1 MSGLRPGDG
10 ADTKAAV
17 SYLHR
22 VRHTHFSSFLLI
34 VFDVQILY
42 GHGYGCPLSDFWLI
56 TAHLW
61 THVMLHRLIVC
72 DSRWDMG
79 VANVR
84 L

>member
-1 MSGLRPGDG
+1 MSDLRPGDG

-42 GHGYGCPLSDFWLI
+42 GHGYGCALSDYWLV

-61 THVMLHRLIVC
+61 THIVLHRLIVC
-72 DSRWDMG
+72 DSR
-79 VANVR
+79 
-84 L
+84 